1 MVQMQGKV
9 AVEYDDEAATLLAD
23 AVTDAGTDRDVNTAV
38 AVDTLIQS
46 THAYWD
52 NGELPMGLFWVNI
65 HITAISGSGSTFQF
79 ALEVHDSSSFASAER
94 VVGELNLLT
103 TDGPGFYRF
112 AVDAKTAEQLFA
124 NMTHMALSTT
134 KATGSPSVTYT
145 AWLSF
150 AKAS

>member
-9 AVEYDDEAATLLAD
+9 AVEYDDAAETLLAD
-23 AVTDAGTDRDVNTAV
+23 NVTQAGTDRDVNTAV

-65 HITAISGSGSTFQF
+65 HVTAISGVASTFDFDLEANTANDF
-79 ALEVHDSSSFASAER
+79 ATAKRSLGRLQLQTA
-94 VVGELNLLT
+94 
-103 TDGPGFYRF
+103 DGPGFYRF
-112 AVDAKTAEQLFA
+112 AIDAKTAEQLVA
-124 NMTHMALSTT
+124 NMTHVALSTT
-134 KATGSPSVTYT
+134 KATASPSITYS

-150 AKAS
+150 AKMS